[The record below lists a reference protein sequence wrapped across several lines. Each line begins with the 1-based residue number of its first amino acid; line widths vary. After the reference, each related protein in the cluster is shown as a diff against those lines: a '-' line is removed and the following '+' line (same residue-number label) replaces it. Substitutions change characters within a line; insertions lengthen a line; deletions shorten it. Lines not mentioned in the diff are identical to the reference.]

1 MKSTAPS
8 WIMRERG
15 VSLIEL
21 MIAMVISLILLG
33 GVIQI
38 FLSSK
43 QTYNMQE
50 GVARIQE
57 NGRYGIDYVA
67 RYVHMAGFQGCTN
80 VNLLRPNIIS
90 KTVPGGYLTELQKV
104 INGVDS
110 AAAVN
115 SYGAKLGSD
124 VLIIHS
130 GSASTVRLSGNLASD
145 NANIQVDSNPDN
157 YQAGDVLFITDC
169 ENSDVFTATNVSSN
183 ASPTIAHA
191 NSSNTTN
198 RLSKPYQ
205 NDAMILRL
213 QSSSFYVRDTGNTN
227 TNGAAIF
234 GLYQRNEFNNAETL
248 MVDGVEDF
256 QVLYGVNTNN
266 DNNKTPDI
274 YQTASAVTNWE
285 RVVSVRIFL
294 LLNSVDN
301 VLGQVQPYTF
311 MGNVVANPGDRML
324 RREFTATIGV
334 RNRSL

>member
-1 MKSTAPS
+1 MNTKLPTLTTLMMMLTAS
-8 WIMRERG
+8 
-15 VSLIEL
+15 SALITSKP
-21 MIAMVISLILLG
+21 AAAISLSDTPL
-33 GVIQI
+33 
-38 FLSSK
+38 FLSSA
-43 QTYNMQE
+43 
-50 GVARIQE
+50 V
-57 NGRYGIDYVA
+57 DP
-67 RYVHMAGFQGCTN
+67 N
-80 VNLLRPNIIS
+80 VFFEI
-90 KTVPGGYLTELQKV
+90 
-104 INGVDS
+104 
-110 AAAVN
+110 
-115 SYGAKLGSD
+115 
-124 VLIIHS
+124 
-130 GSASTVRLSGNLASD
+130 
-145 NANIQVDSNPDN
+145 
-157 YQAGDVLFITDC
+157 
-169 ENSDVFTATNVSSN
+169 
-183 ASPTIAHA
+183 
-191 NSSNTTN
+191 
-198 RLSKPYQ
+198 
-205 NDAMILRL
+205 
-213 QSSSFYVRDTGNTN
+213 DTGNTN